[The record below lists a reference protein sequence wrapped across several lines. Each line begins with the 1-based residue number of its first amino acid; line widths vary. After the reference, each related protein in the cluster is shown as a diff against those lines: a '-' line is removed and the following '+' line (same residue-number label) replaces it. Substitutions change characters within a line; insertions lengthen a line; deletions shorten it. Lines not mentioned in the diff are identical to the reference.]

1 MNPIAFHLFG
11 QPIYWYG
18 ILISIG
24 VFLGILLAM
33 RNSKVFG
40 LDQDS
45 IIDFALLAIPL
56 AIIGARLYYV
66 IFEWSMY
73 RENPLEIMN
82 IRKGGLAI
90 YGGVIGGILAGF
102 IFTKW
107 KKQNFWNLADIC
119 APSLI
124 LGQAIGRWGNYV
136 NQEAYGYTIT
146 DPKWQWFPAAV
157 FIEADGKWHM
167 ATFFYE
173 SLWNF
178 IVFVFLMYY
187 RKRRKETGEVFL
199 FYLILY
205 SFGRF
210 FIEGLR
216 TDSLYIGTTRVSQL
230 LSAVLFVVGIGI
242 FIQRRKNAKT
252 AVAEAEIMTAGASE
266 SISDASLENNSEKAD
281 DNQDSINQAEEANE

>member
-1 MNPIAFHLFG
+1 MEGLSVGFWPALFLLSGRSKILESGRHL
-11 QPIYWYG
+11 
-18 ILISIG
+18 
-24 VFLGILLAM
+24 
-33 RNSKVFG
+33 
-40 LDQDS
+40 
-45 IIDFALLAIPL
+45 
-56 AIIGARLYYV
+56 
-66 IFEWSMY
+66 
-73 RENPLEIMN
+73 
-82 IRKGGLAI
+82 
-90 YGGVIGGILAGF
+90 
-102 IFTKW
+102 
-107 KKQNFWNLADIC
+107 C
-119 APSLI
+119 PSLI

-242 FIQRRKNAKT
+242 FIQ
-252 AVAEAEIMTAGASE
+252 G
-266 SISDASLENNSEKAD
+266 EKMPR
-281 DNQDSINQAEEANE
+281 QLWPRQK